1 MAKTIF
7 SSPSQHNQLFVPA
20 AKQKAAQIYPP
31 IFAHYRNHKGISTGT
46 TSKQQVQDI
55 DGPDSTCISLAKM
68 FACTSLVGP
77 LLQREGGERLV
88 HKLLMKF
95 RSGLL
100 HFVRPKKS

>member
-46 TSKQQVQDI
+46 TSKQQ
-55 DGPDSTCISLAKM
+55 GNNLGYFS
-68 FACTSLVGP
+68 F
-77 LLQREGGERLV
+77 
-88 HKLLMKF
+88 KLKF
-95 RSGLL
+95 VNEPIGRQQTQS
-100 HFVRPKKS
+100 KTDTT